1 MGKVTTTEAA
11 KQKNIVQSPATK
23 KPRGNRS
30 TTTRNVGKNN
40 ALNRL
45 AFSQRWL
52 EDNDKERKPFS
63 DELFSNVF
71 SKENIEKLVA
81 VVKNATDTEVNQSR
95 RLLPDDYIYS
105 LQITSQRVPHV
116 PVHLSRM

>member
-1 MGKVTTTEAA
+1 MGKVTVADA
-11 KQKNIVQSPATK
+11 GKQRNNNVQNATAK
-23 KPRGNRS
+23 KPRGNRG
-30 TTTRNVGKNN
+30 VGKNN

-63 DELFSNVF
+63 DDLFNNVF
-71 SKENIEKLVA
+71 STENIEKLVA
-81 VVKNATDTEVNQSR
+81 VVKNATETEVNESR
-95 RLLPDDYIYS
+95 RLLTDDYIYS

>member
-1 MGKVTTTEAA
+1 MGKVAANEAA
-11 KQKNIVQSPATK
+11 KQKNVVQASAIR
-23 KPRGNRS
+23 KPRANR
-30 TTTRNVGKNN
+30 TGKNN

-63 DELFSNVF
+63 DELFSTVF
-71 SKENIEKLVA
+71 STENIEKLVE
-81 VVKNATDTEVNQSR
+81 VVKNTTETEVNQSR

>member
-1 MGKVTTTEAA
+1 MGKVTVTEAA
-11 KQKNIVQSPATK
+11 KQKKVVQNPATN
-23 KPRGNRS
+23 KPRGNRGI
-30 TTTRNVGKNN
+30 GKNN

-63 DELFSNVF
+63 DELFTGVF
-71 SKENIEKLVA
+71 SKENIEKLVG
-81 VVKNATDTEVNQSR
+81 VVKNATETEVNQSR

>member
-11 KQKNIVQSPATK
+11 KQKNNVQSPTK
-23 KPRGNRS
+23 KPRGSRS
-30 TTTRNVGKNN
+30 VGKNN

-71 SKENIEKLVA
+71 SKENVEKLVA
-81 VVKNATDTEVNQSR
+81 VVKNATHTEVNQSR

>member
-1 MGKVTTTEAA
+1 MGKVAVTEAT
-11 KQKNIVQSPATK
+11 KQKNIVQGSVAK
-23 KPRGNRS
+23 KPRGNR
-30 TTTRNVGKNN
+30 NIGKNN

-63 DELFSNVF
+63 DELFTSVF
-71 SKENIEKLVA
+71 SKENIEKLVS
-81 VVKNATDTEVNQSR
+81 VVKNATETEVNQSR

>member
-1 MGKVTTTEAA
+1 MGKVAA
-11 KQKNIVQSPATK
+11 TDATKPKVIAQGAVTK

-30 TTTRNVGKNN
+30 VGKNN

-52 EDNDKERKPFS
+52 EDNDKERKPFA
-63 DELFSNVF
+63 DELFSDGVF
-71 SKENIEKLVA
+71 SKENIEKLVS
-81 VVKNATDTEVNQSR
+81 VVKNATETEVNQSR

>member
-1 MGKVTTTEAA
+1 MGKVTVTEAG
-11 KQKNIVQSPATK
+11 KQKGSATQ

-30 TTTRNVGKNN
+30 VGKNN

-63 DELFSNVF
+63 DELFTNVF
-71 SKENIEKLVA
+71 SKENVEKLVG
-81 VVKNATDTEVNQSR
+81 VVKNATETEVNQSR

>member
-1 MGKVTTTEAA
+1 MGKVAAIGAA
-11 KQKNIVQSPATK
+11 KQKNNVQNSATK
-23 KPRGNRS
+23 KPRGNR
-30 TTTRNVGKNN
+30 TIGRNN

-52 EDNDKERKPFS
+52 EDNDKDRKPFS
-63 DELFSNVF
+63 DELFTNVF
-71 SKENIEKLVA
+71 SKENIEKLVG
-81 VVKNATDTEVNQSR
+81 VVKNATETEVNQSR

>member
-11 KQKNIVQSPATK
+11 KQKNTVQSPATK

-30 TTTRNVGKNN
+30 VGKNN

-52 EDNDKERKPFS
+52 EDNDKERKPFNA
-63 DELFSNVF
+63 ELFSNVF